1 MSQFIGTSM
10 PRGSAGDITRGMF
23 DYTTEVKQNDT
34 TTPVADDGVLVS
46 LTATGKATPATDASK
61 VYGIAVRDY
70 RQVGP
75 DGKVWPKDA
84 FVCVLRRGYV
94 AVRAAGTPAPG
105 GAVYLDATNKGVT
118 ATKADGATAIPN
130 CVFMGTK
137 DDAGLAE
144 IAFNI

>member
-46 LTATGKATPATDASK
+46 LTTTGKATPASDASK

-70 RQVGP
+70 R
-75 DGKVWPKDA
+75 KVWPKDA
-84 FVCVLRRGYV
+84 FVCILRRGYV

-105 GAVYLDATNKGVT
+105 GAVYLDAANKGVT
-118 ATKADGATAIPN
+118 ATKAEGATAIPN
-130 CVFMGTK
+130 CVFMGAK

>member
-75 DGKVWPKDA
+75 DGKAWPKDA
-84 FVCVLRRGYV
+84 FVCILRRGYV
-94 AVRAAGTPAPG
+94 AVRAAPPP
-105 GAVYLDATNKGVT
+105 VLC
-118 ATKADGATAIPN
+118 PR
-130 CVFMGTK
+130 
-137 DDAGLAE
+137 L
-144 IAFNI
+144 

>member
-1 MSQFIGTSM
+1 M

-75 DGKVWPKDA
+75 DGKAWPKDA
-84 FVCVLRRGYV
+84 FVCILRRGYV
-94 AVRAAGTPAPG
+94 AVRAAGTPAPEE
-105 GAVYLDATNKGVT
+105 LSTWT
-118 ATKADGATAIPN
+118 PQTKALQPLRRETPRLFLTACLWAQRMTRAWPKSHSTSN
-130 CVFMGTK
+130 RSK
-137 DDAGLAE
+137 KW
-144 IAFNI
+144 

>member
-34 TTPVADDGVLVS
+34 TTPVS
-46 LTATGKATPATDASK
+46 DASK

-84 FVCVLRRGYV
+84 FVCILRRGYV
-94 AVRAAGTPAPG
+94 AVRAAGTPEPG
-105 GAVYLDATNKGVT
+105 GAVYLDAANKGVT
-118 ATKADGATAIPN
+118 ATKAEGATAIPN
-130 CVFMGTK
+130 CVFMGAK

>member
-46 LTATGKATPATDASK
+46 LTTTGKATPVSDASK

-84 FVCVLRRGYV
+84 FVCILRLRCCARRRHTG
-94 AVRAAGTPAPG
+94 AGRSCLSRRRKQG
-105 GAVYLDATNKGVT
+105 RYSH
-118 ATKADGATAIPN
+118 
-130 CVFMGTK
+130 
-137 DDAGLAE
+137 
-144 IAFNI
+144 

>member
-84 FVCVLRRGYV
+84 FVCILRRGYV

-118 ATKADGATAIPN
+118 ATKAEDRKSTRLN
-130 CVFMGTK
+130 SSH
-137 DDAGLAE
+137 LARSRMPSS
-144 IAFNI
+144 A